1 MQETRAY
8 TISAI
13 RMITSFLGYVELTVH
28 TTHSVLSH
36 ISMLGALSIIV
47 SALVRR
53 RVSSSEVHPIFM
65 LSLADCMLGLLWIVG
80 AILWFLPYDA
90 YNHIW
95 CYALTLGT
103 AVSLTEVQYRH
114 CLRTMFWIQI
124 LECVVINLTI
134 VYGVFAYFRIHQT
147 KPSGPLVSSEVCCM
161 LLLLLS

>member
-13 RMITSFLGYVELTVH
+13 RMITSFLGYVELIVH

-80 AILWFLPYDA
+80 AY
-90 YNHIW
+90 
-95 CYALTLGT
+95 T
-103 AVSLTEVQYRH
+103 V
-114 CLRTMFWIQI
+114 
-124 LECVVINLTI
+124 
-134 VYGVFAYFRIHQT
+134 
-147 KPSGPLVSSEVCCM
+147 VSSLPMMHTITFGVM
-161 LLLLLS
+161 LSHSAP

>member
-13 RMITSFLGYVELTVH
+13 RMITSFLGYVELIVH

-95 CYALTLGT
+95 CYANLTLCISLVTLTRGT
-103 AVSLTEVQYRH
+103 QIGYCLQCTVLKSRCVQHVFCLHASSSNLAH
-114 CLRTMFWIQI
+114 C
-124 LECVVINLTI
+124 
-134 VYGVFAYFRIHQT
+134 
-147 KPSGPLVSSEVCCM
+147 
-161 LLLLLS
+161 